1 MDLFRY
7 TLPNQNY
14 SHLIIFMDKKTQGE
28 LSRWLKQQ
36 SKLAK
41 RWLTLTVVAG
51 VASAVVLIIQAS
63 LIAQILHSLIIEHA
77 DKYDLVP
84 HFIGL
89 GATVILR
96 SALAWGREIAGYRSG
111 EQVRIYIR
119 GLVVDKMRRLGPGHI
134 KGKTAGAWGTM
145 LIEQVEEMQDFF
157 AKYLPQMALS
167 ALIPFMILVVVFP
180 LNWVSGLIFLIT
192 APLIPF
198 FMALVGKKAADANR
212 KNFKALQRLSG
223 HFYDRLQA
231 MTTIRLFDRARDE
244 KEQLHAA
251 SEVFRERTMSVL
263 KIAFLSSAV
272 LEFFTSISIALTAVY
287 FGFTFI
293 GELNFGHYGTS
304 VTLFTGLFILI
315 LAPEFYQPLRDLGTF
330 YHAKQQAIGAA
341 ESIVDFLNIEEPK
354 QESNKQV
361 ITSEENCVITASDLI
376 VTSTE
381 GKVLVGP
388 VSFTLETGKKTAL
401 VGPSGAGKTSIMNAL
416 LGFLPYQGSL
426 TINGTELSEVD
437 LNSYRSMV
445 SWVGQNPLLVHGTIA
460 ENLNLAEKTFSSQE
474 LQDKIKQ
481 AHADEFIDKL
491 GLDHAISDRSGG
503 LSVGQAQ
510 RIALARALL
519 QDGQFWLL
527 DEPTASL
534 DARSESLINESLQS
548 ALVNKT
554 ALMVTHQLSNLQ
566 QMDQILVL
574 ENGALTQQGSY
585 SELEHQGTFKAMLN
599 QQQTLGGDIDA

>member
-1 MDLFRY
+1 
-7 TLPNQNY
+7 
-14 SHLIIFMDKKTQGE
+14 MDKKTQSE

-51 VASAVVLIIQAS
+51 VASAITLIVQAS
-63 LIAQILHSLIIEHA
+63 LIAQILHSLIISHQNKSE
-77 DKYDLVP
+77 LIPLFV
-84 HFIGL
+84 GL
-89 GATVILR
+89 GATVVVR
-96 SALAWGREIAGYRSG
+96 SLLAWVREIAGYRSG
-111 EQVRIYIR
+111 EQIRVYIR
-119 GLVVDKMRRLGPGHI
+119 GLIIDKMRRLGPAHI

-157 AKYLPQMALS
+157 AKYLPQMAL
-167 ALIPFMILVVVFP
+167 ATLVPLMILVVVFP
-180 LNWVSGLIFLIT
+180 QNWLAGLIFLLT

-198 FMALVGKKAADANR
+198 FMALVGKRAADANR

-231 MTTIRLFDRARDE
+231 MTTIRLFDRAADE

-341 ESIVDFLNIEEPK
+341 ESIVEFLNIEEPEQK
-354 QESNKQV
+354 QKNLQAIDKKSH
-361 ITSEENCVITASDLI
+361 CVIEARDLV
-376 VTSTE
+376 VTSAE

-388 VSFTLETGKKTAL
+388 ISFTLQNGQKTAL
-401 VGPSGAGKTSIMNAL
+401 VGPSGAGKTSLMNAL

-426 TINGTELSEVD
+426 QVNGIELAEAD
-437 LNSYRSMV
+437 LDSYRGLV
-445 SWVGQNPLLVHGTIA
+445 SWVGQNPLLVHGSIA
-460 ENLNLAEKTFSSQE
+460 DNLNLAQKAFTEQE
-474 LQDKIKQ
+474 LQQKIKQ
-481 AHADEFIDKL
+481 AHADEFIDRL
-491 GLDHAISDRSGG
+491 GLEHPISDRSGG

-534 DARSESLINESLQS
+534 DARSESLINQSLQS
-548 ALVNKT
+548 ALVDKT
-554 ALMVTHQLSNLQ
+554 ALMVTHQLNNLQ
-566 QMDQILVL
+566 VMDHIFVL
-574 ENGALTQQGSY
+574 ESGKLTQQGTFA
-585 SELEHQGTFKAMLN
+585 ELQHQGTFEKMLN
-599 QQQTLGGDIDA
+599 QQQQGLGGDIDA